1 MPEKNILVKRRIFY
15 CTMCDWVYVEDKK
28 NERMTKML
36 NVGDKVTVFGQVGEV
51 TRIFKNGRVEVAQ
64 WVQTMGML
72 QPQLWKSSYSAK
84 SVARA

>member
-1 MPEKNILVKRRIFY
+1 MLFFVNSDFFCCVFL
-15 CTMCDWVYVEDKK
+15 DWVYVEDKK

-36 NVGDKVTVFGQVGEV
+36 NVGDKVTVFGQTGEV